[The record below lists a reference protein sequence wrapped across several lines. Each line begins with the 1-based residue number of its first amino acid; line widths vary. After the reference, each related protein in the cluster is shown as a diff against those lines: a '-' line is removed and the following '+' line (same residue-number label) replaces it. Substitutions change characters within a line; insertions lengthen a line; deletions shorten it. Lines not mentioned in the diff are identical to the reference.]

1 MPSETRRDKI
11 SAIIAC
17 YRDEPAIPIMHER
30 LTAVFNKIGCDY
42 EIIFVNDR
50 SPDNAAQVLAE
61 LSKRD
66 SKVVVINHTRNFG
79 SQNAF
84 TSGMKIST
92 GDAVV
97 LLDGDLQDPPE
108 LIEDF
113 YKKWREGFDV
123 VYGVRIKREAGLFLR
138 VSYKLFYRM
147 FRAASYVPIPL
158 DAGDFSLLDNRVV
171 AALNSLPENNRFL
184 RGLRAWVGFKQTGVP
199 YVRPERM
206 FGRTTNSLMR
216 NLGWARKAIFSFSYA
231 PLDFI
236 TALAFVCVLLG
247 IVAIAIQIITRIL
260 RPDLVPSGFTTLI
273 VIIIFFGGIQ
283 LLCLSIIGS
292 YLAHIYDE
300 VKQRPAY
307 IVDSILNDPR
317 EKGEVDG

>member
-147 FRAASYVPIPL
+147 FRAASYVPIPM
-158 DAGDFSLLDNRVV
+158 DAGDFS
-171 AALNSLPENNRFL
+171 
-184 RGLRAWVGFKQTGVP
+184 
-199 YVRPERM
+199 
-206 FGRTTNSLMR
+206 
-216 NLGWARKAIFSFSYA
+216 
-231 PLDFI
+231 
-236 TALAFVCVLLG
+236 
-247 IVAIAIQIITRIL
+247 
-260 RPDLVPSGFTTLI
+260 
-273 VIIIFFGGIQ
+273 
-283 LLCLSIIGS
+283 
-292 YLAHIYDE
+292 
-300 VKQRPAY
+300 
-307 IVDSILNDPR
+307 
-317 EKGEVDG
+317 